1 MEGERLIKYGEF
13 AYIDLLAITYS
24 YTHDQVFNL
33 SWSEAMT
40 MLAYNKEKDYVEQK
54 VRQIQE
60 AANKKE

>member
-1 MEGERLIKYGEF
+1 MEGERLVKYGEF
-13 AYIDLLAITYS
+13 TYIDLLATTYN

-54 VRQIQE
+54 VRQIQD
-60 AANKKE
+60 AADHKK